1 MKTAFVCVL
10 TLGMVAVA
18 AGQSSESATN
28 SADEKAVAT
37 LDEQGRQS
45 AISGDPSFAE
55 KYLASTYIGIDPS
68 GTTTTKEEEVAS
80 RKRGDLKIASIE
92 ERDRKVIGYGNTV
105 VVTSVG
111 DVKGSRNGHDISGTY
126 RVSRVYAK
134 QNGEWQEVLFQMTR
148 VMGSPQQGS
157 PAPSVPQ

>member
-1 MKTAFVCVL
+1 MRTMLVGVL
-10 TLGMVAVA
+10 VLGMASFA
-18 AGQSSESATN
+18 IGQSTGSGTN
-28 SADEKAVAT
+28 STDENAVST

-45 AISGDPSFAE
+45 ALSGDPSFAE
-55 KYLASTYIGIDPS
+55 KVLASTYIGIDPS
-68 GTTTTKEEEVAS
+68 GATTTKQEEVAS
-80 RKRGDLKIASIE
+80 RKRGDMKIASID
-92 ERDRKVIGYGNTV
+92 ERDRKVTVSGNTA

-134 QNGEWQEVLFQMTR
+134 QNGEWQQVLFQMTR
-148 VMGSPQQGS
+148 VQSS